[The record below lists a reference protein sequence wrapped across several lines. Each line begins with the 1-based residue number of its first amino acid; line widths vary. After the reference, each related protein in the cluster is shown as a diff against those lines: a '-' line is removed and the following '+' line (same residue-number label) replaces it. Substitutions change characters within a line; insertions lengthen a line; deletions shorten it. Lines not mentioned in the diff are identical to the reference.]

1 MHSPSGLPRDR
12 FARMRRPTI
21 VQSLMAALLLAF
33 SCLWTF
39 EAAHADGGAAPGTAA
54 STVRSARAAAAASAA
69 SAAKAASEAAAAA
82 LADAIQHY
90 PAASKAP
97 SPFKDAPESGVVEKD
112 APPDEAAATVT
123 TGGVR
128 LFPRN
133 AQCFPT
139 ETRNLF
145 SEVDKV
151 VVGNDPAPRPMDWSD
166 GHSVP
171 KDARSA
177 IMGQNTWMLW
187 GEGNEAFWGWVQENG
202 YGIADFLVLI
212 NSKNRDHR
220 FRDDGLINQP
230 GMVRRDKPLDG
241 LGLYIDGPG
250 DDKVFKMHAPDTDID
265 ADTGKPA
272 QRVEEPHDPMHAD
285 HKTFFEV
292 GDQAFYDKAIS
303 QLGDDGVDPFVYG
316 YPSGIV
322 GLRLWPNPDFFG
334 KSDAAKSARAYWN
347 SKVVSDA
354 GARYYSTDPKDAE
367 FHADPQ
373 LIRPFRVSMAC
384 AFCHIGPHPLAPAA
398 QLTPESLEHLDWGS
412 MSSMIG
418 NQYWLPSTAFSSLK
432 TPDSF
437 LWQFVASQQPGTID
451 TSLVATD
458 HINNPNTINAIF
470 EVNARLT
477 RAAENP
483 PEDQSKNN
491 LMLRGIEDTP
501 LFTLDPRHTPRVLLD
516 GADSIGIEGAL
527 LRVYLNI
534 GAYSEQWRLIQNTI
548 VGFTAQRPFD
558 IATIRAKSVYWNTT
572 ERYRVGELEKFFTY
586 VTKSG
591 ATVSQAMSLA
601 STEEGRQ
608 RIKDVSANI
617 DGGRDVFI
625 QNCAI
630 CHSSKQPQS
639 MQLTFSRD
647 WRTAMADSPNKLTL
661 PMDFPDWDAFKLS
674 KPYLDYVENLRGYI
688 KAQTSEGQDFFK
700 NNYLSTDVR
709 VPITLVGTNSQRAVG
724 TNGMSGQVW
733 DNFSSDTYK
742 SLPAVGLVHFFNP
755 FKQTSAVDRWGNNDV
770 YAPPGGGPGYY
781 RPASLVSLW
790 ATAPYLHN
798 NTLGIYNRDPSVK
811 GRLEAYDDAIDKLL
825 TNSRRA
831 VSGTFANGAPARV
844 NFYPDK
850 AREDFCHDK
859 PADQSLTCSA
869 LRGDF
874 RQSFAAAGVAGQTG
888 FRDIGFIYRTT
899 KDSYIDFGAKFI
911 HPLIT
916 GILGPFW
923 TSFLFLYVWVLLA
936 LIAVVLI
943 FVGKPRLAGGLLALL
958 AAVLAAL
965 LRGSGIDTI
974 YFWLWLIPVVLV
986 GLAVAFFWFPD
997 ARKAAR
1003 AFFAASAVVFAL
1015 VGGCATAFLDGHVT
1029 AINFGPI
1036 PRGTPVNLLM
1046 NIDPDAPT
1054 VDLLNAVAGLTR
1066 GVLRVRR
1073 DDPHDG
1079 SFQAL
1084 AEFQQEAGPALL
1096 KASKCPDFVLDRGHW
1111 FGEALTDEQKQ
1122 QLKAFLQTL

>member
-1 MHSPSGLPRDR
+1 MHSPSGSRRDR
-12 FARMRRPTI
+12 FARMRRSTI
-21 VQSLMAALLLAF
+21 AQSVMVGALLTF
-33 SCLWTF
+33 SCLWAF
-39 EAAHADGGAAPGTAA
+39 EAAHADQGAALVSSAQVAA
-54 STVRSARAAAAASAA
+54 SASAA
-69 SAAKAASEAAAAA
+69 SAANAASEAEAAARE
-82 LADAIQHY
+82 DAIKHY
-90 PAASKAP
+90 PAASRAP
-97 SPFKDAPESGVVEKD
+97 SPFKDAPQSGAVEKD
-112 APPDEAAATVT
+112 APPDAAAATVT
-123 TGGVR
+123 VGGVR
-128 LFPRN
+128 LYPRN
-133 AQCFPT
+133 EQCFPT

-220 FRDDGLINQP
+220 FKDDGLINQP
-230 GMVRRDKPLDG
+230 GMVKRDKPLDG

-250 DDKVFKMHAPDTDID
+250 DDKTFKMHAPDNDID
-265 ADTGKPA
+265 AVTGKPE
-272 QRVEEPHDPMHAD
+272 QRVEEPRDPMHAD

-292 GDQAFYDKAIS
+292 GDLSLYDKAIA
-303 QLGDDGVDPFVYG
+303 QLGNDGVDPLVYG

-334 KSDAAKSARAYWN
+334 KSDAAKKARDYWN
-347 SKVVSDA
+347 TKVVSDA
-354 GARYYSTDPKDAE
+354 GARYYSTDPKDAD

-384 AFCHIGPHPLAPAA
+384 SFCHVGPHPLAPAA
-398 QLTPESLEHLDWGS
+398 QLTPDSLEHLDWGS

-470 EVNARLT
+470 EVNARLA

-483 PEDQSKNN
+483 PEYQSKTN
-491 LMLRGIEDTP
+491 LMLRGIEDKP

-534 GAYSEQWRLIQNTI
+534 GAYSEQWRRVQNTI

-572 ERYRVGELEKFFTY
+572 ERYRVVELENFFTY
-586 VTKSG
+586 ITKSG
-591 ATVSQAMSLA
+591 ATVTQTMSLA
-601 STEEGRQ
+601 STEEGSQ
-608 RIKDVSANI
+608 RINAMRADSDK
-617 DGGRDVFI
+617 GRDVFI
-625 QNCAI
+625 HNCAV
-630 CHSSKQPQS
+630 CHSSKQPES
-639 MQLTFSRD
+639 LQLSFSRD
-647 WRTAMADSPNKLTL
+647 WRTATADGHNKLTL
-661 PMDFPDWDAFKLS
+661 PMDFADWDAFKLS
-674 KPYLDYVENLRGYI
+674 KPYLDYVEDLRNYI
-688 KAQTSEGQDFFK
+688 KAQPNDGQDFFK
-700 NNYLSTDVR
+700 DNYLSTDVR

-755 FKQTSAVDRWGNNDV
+755 FKQTNAVDKWGNNDV
-770 YAPPGGGPGYY
+770 YVPPGGGPGYY

-831 VSGTFANGAPARV
+831 VSGTAAQGAAAHV

-850 AREDFCHDK
+850 EKEDFCHDK
-859 PADQSLTCSA
+859 PADQSLACSA

-874 RQSFAAAGVAGQTG
+874 RQSFAAAGVAGQPG

-911 HPLIT
+911 RPLVT
-916 GILGPFW
+916 GILGPFR
-923 TSFLFLYVWVLLA
+923 TSFLFLYVWVVLA

-943 FVGKPRLAGGLLALL
+943 FVGQPRLAGGLLALL

-965 LRGSGIDTI
+965 LRGSGVDTI
-974 YFWLWLIPVVLV
+974 YFWLWLIPVILL
-986 GLAVAFFWFPD
+986 GLATAFFRFPD
-997 ARKAAR
+997 ARRTAR

-1015 VGGCATAFLDGHVT
+1015 IGGFATAFLDGHVMGIT
-1029 AINFGPI
+1029 LGPI

-1054 VDLLNAVAGLTR
+1054 VDLLDAVAGLTR

-1079 SFQAL
+1079 SFKAL
-1084 AEFQQEAGPALL
+1084 DEFQQEAGPALL

-1111 FGEALTDEQKQ
+1111 FGEALPDEQKQ
-1122 QLKAFLQTL
+1122 QLKAFLATL